1 MQAVFC
7 FLLSSFGQSFIARQE
22 CKQMSSITQPESDR
36 VWSIEMN
43 GINPIGQEQR
53 HGHPFELF
61 WIWFASNVSILGIVY
76 GAGYL
81 TGNGLNLWQSLIVG
95 LVATGVSFLFV
106 GLLSLPG
113 VWGGAPM
120 LTLSR
125 AVFGTRGNLGPT
137 FISWISLVGWETILV
152 IASTGAFL
160 ELLQVFGV
168 SANPAWTVISI
179 LFLAALVV
187 TCGYWGHATLV
198 WIQRAATWVFGLLT
212 IVIIAFLLPQTNWA
226 KLVSQPPTAWDTG
239 VITAF
244 VIIMAGTGIGWIN
257 SGADYARY
265 LPRRSSG
272 RAITFW
278 TVFGGTFPLYILM
291 IVGVLL
297 ASFKPNVLTAS
308 DPLAPIR
315 EALPAWLAVP
325 YLLTAIGGLLA
336 GAALDIYSSGL
347 NLLAMGVRLKRQ
359 YAVLIDGVLMVAG
372 SIYVLLIRNDFQ
384 GALTSFLL
392 VLADGLTVWAAIFL
406 VDMIWRRGYDTDSL
420 TNLGRSSAYYYSGG
434 FNIPACAAW
443 VAGVVVGLLFT
454 KSAFFTGPLAQGIFA
469 STSLGYMLGAVV
481 SIIVFLVLRPF
492 FYKQTGARVIGAED
506 STSPA
511 S

>member
-1 MQAVFC
+1 M
-7 FLLSSFGQSFIARQE
+7 LLLYHQTYRCLFFETGARA
-22 CKQMSSITQPESDR
+22 MSSTTQPESDR
-36 VWSIEMN
+36 VWSIELN
-43 GINPIGQEQR
+43 GINPIDQEQR
-53 HGHPFELF
+53 HGRPSELF
-61 WIWFASNVSILGIVY
+61 WIWFASNVAILGVVY

-81 TGNGLNLWQSLIVG
+81 TGSGLNLWQGLVVSLI
-95 LVATGVSFLFV
+95 ATAISFLFV

-125 AVFGTRGNLGPT
+125 AVFGTRGNFGPT
-137 FISWISLVGWETILV
+137 LVSWISLVGWETILV
-152 IASTGAFL
+152 ITSTGAML
-160 ELLQVFGV
+160 ELLQVFGI
-168 SANPAWTVISI
+168 SANAVWTVVSI

-187 TCGYWGHATLV
+187 ACGYWGHATLV
-198 WIQRAATWVFGLLT
+198 WIQRAATWTFGILT
-212 IVIIAFLLPQTNWA
+212 IVIIAFIVPQTNWS
-226 KLVSQPPTAWDTG
+226 KLLSQAPGPWDTG
-239 VITAF
+239 VVTAF
-244 VIIMAGTGIGWIN
+244 VLVMAGTGIGWIN

-272 RAITFW
+272 GAITFW
-278 TVFGGTFPLYILM
+278 TIFGATLPLYVLM

-297 ASFKPNVLTAS
+297 ASFKANVLTAS

-406 VDMIWRRGYDTDSL
+406 VDMIWRRSYDSRSL
-420 TNLGRSSAYYYSGG
+420 VDLSPNSIYYYTGG
-434 FNIPACAAW
+434 FNIPACIAW
-443 VAGVVVGLLFT
+443 LVGVVVGLLFT
-454 KSAFFTGPLAQGIFA
+454 QSSFFTGPLATGIFA
-469 STSLGYMLGAVV
+469 STSLGYLLGAVV
-481 SIIVFLVLRPF
+481 SIIIFLILRPF
-492 FYKQTGARVIGAED
+492 FPQRTGINVAPEEA
-506 STSPA
+506 A
-511 S
+511 SAGS

>member
-1 MQAVFC
+1 
-7 FLLSSFGQSFIARQE
+7 
-22 CKQMSSITQPESDR
+22 MSSTTQPESDR
-36 VWSIEMN
+36 VWSIELN
-43 GINPIGQEQR
+43 GINPIDQEQR
-53 HGHPFELF
+53 HGRPSELF
-61 WIWFASNVSILGIVY
+61 WIWFASNVAILGVVY

-81 TGNGLNLWQSLIVG
+81 TGSGLNLWQSLVVG
-95 LVATGVSFLFV
+95 LVATAVSFLFV
-106 GLLSLPG
+106 GLLSIPG

-125 AVFGTRGNLGPT
+125 AVFGTRGNFGPT
-137 FISWISLVGWETILV
+137 LVSWISLVGWETILV
-152 IASTGAFL
+152 ITSADAFL
-160 ELLQVFGV
+160 ELLQVLGV
-168 SANPAWTVISI
+168 TPGPVWTVIGI
-179 LFLAALVV
+179 LILAALVV
-187 TCGYWGHATLV
+187 ACGYWGHATLV
-198 WIQRAATWVFGLLT
+198 WVQRAATWVFGILT
-212 IVIIAFLLPQTNWA
+212 VVIIAFIIPQTNWG
-226 KLVSQPPTAWDTG
+226 KLLSQPPGPWDTG

-244 VIIMAGTGIGWIN
+244 VIIMAGTGIGWLN
-257 SGADYARY
+257 AGADYARY
-265 LPRRSSG
+265 LPHRSSG

-278 TVFGGTFPLYILM
+278 TVFGATLPLYILM

-297 ASFKPNVLTAS
+297 ASFKSNVLTAS

-315 EALPAWLAVP
+315 EVLPAWLAVP
-325 YLLTAIGGLLA
+325 YLFTAIGGLLA

-347 NLLAMGVRLKRQ
+347 NLLAMGVRLKRH
-359 YAVLIDGVLMVAG
+359 YAVLIDGVIMVIG
-372 SIYVLLIRNDFQ
+372 SIYVLLVRQDFQ

-406 VDMIWRRGYDTDSL
+406 VDMIWRRRYDTRSL
-420 TNLGRSSAYYYSGG
+420 TNLGPDSAYYYSGG

-443 VAGVVVGLLFT
+443 IIGVVVGLLFT

-492 FYKQTGARVIGAED
+492 FYKQTGARLIGAED